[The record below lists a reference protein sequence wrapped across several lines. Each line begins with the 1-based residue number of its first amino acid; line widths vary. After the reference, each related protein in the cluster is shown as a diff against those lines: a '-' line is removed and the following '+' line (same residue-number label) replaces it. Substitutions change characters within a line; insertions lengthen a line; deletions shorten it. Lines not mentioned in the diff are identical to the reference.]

1 MRVCPELDMA
11 CDRPPAGRL
20 APRLSPFVRGTLG
33 RRRLRPSECPP
44 YEGGQPWSEAT
55 GRGSI
60 TRHIALL
67 VLALLCFGAVGY
79 AHHGNSAYDETAR
92 VPIKGTVT
100 EFIWTNPHSQIYL
113 DVKDK
118 DGKLVHWAIETN
130 SPGILSR
137 AGWTR
142 RSLKAGDEVTVIL
155 CPAKN
160 GAPVAY
166 IGSGD
171 PGTKVIFSDGHEL
184 DFKDRTAQ

>member
-1 MRVCPELDMA
+1 MFK
-11 CDRPPAGRL
+11 RL
-20 APRLSPFVRGTLG
+20 LPSVVTL
-33 RRRLRPSECPP
+33 
-44 YEGGQPWSEAT
+44 
-55 GRGSI
+55 
-60 TRHIALL
+60 LL
-67 VLALLCFGAVGY
+67 LLCASAS

-100 EFIWTNPHSQIYL
+100 EFVWVNPHSQIYL

-118 DGKLVHWAIETN
+118 DGKVKNWAIETN

-142 RSLKAGDEVTVIL
+142 RSLKAGDEVTIIL

-171 PGTKVIFSDGHEL
+171 PGTKVIFADGREL
-184 DFKDRTAQ
+184 DFREKAAAQ